1 MPRFPRAPLLLVLG
15 FACLLAATTAR
26 AVTSIQDIVD
36 HPDTWANAQVTIV
49 GTVVTL
55 TLGYQ
60 GQSFYT
66 LSGEGRRI
74 NVVSPSAAPTVGD
87 HLQVSGKVERRPP
100 DDEFDFPPVVLES
113 GRAAAP

>member
-1 MPRFPRAPLLLVLG
+1 MPHCPRALLLLGLG
-15 FACLLAATTAR
+15 FAGLLAAPAHAT
-26 AVTSIQDIVD
+26 TSIQDIVD
-36 HPDTWANAQVTIV
+36 HPDNWANAQVTIV

-74 NVVSPSAAPTVGD
+74 NVVSPSPAPAMGD

-100 DDEFDFPPVVLES
+100 DDEFDFPPVILES
-113 GRAAAP
+113 SRAAAP